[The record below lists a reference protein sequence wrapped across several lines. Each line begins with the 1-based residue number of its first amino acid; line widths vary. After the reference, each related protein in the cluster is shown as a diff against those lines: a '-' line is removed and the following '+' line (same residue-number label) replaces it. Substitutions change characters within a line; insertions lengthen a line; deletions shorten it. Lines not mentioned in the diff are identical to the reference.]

1 MTILMYFHCFFLK
14 MLICVCVFNHT
25 VYTEHSLLVFV
36 FFFGRAVWL
45 ARSQFLKQGLNLGH
59 RQ

>member
-36 FFFGRAVWL
+36 FFLAVL
-45 ARSQFLKQGLNLGH
+45 CGLQDLSSSN
-59 RQ
+59 RD